1 MAYKDNQTNVNIGG
15 YVPQRIP
22 VRSNLDA
29 LSQAFNT
36 SLSGL
41 SQAWNN
47 FYTSGRTAYEDDQA
61 RIAMIASSKDA
72 TPTRLI
78 EMGYHISPQVIAALY
93 NTSTDQHTKDFY
105 LSMLN
110 DKQRRKYGIS

>member
-1 MAYKDNQTNVNIGG
+1 
-15 YVPQRIP
+15 
-22 VRSNLDA
+22 
-29 LSQAFNT
+29 
-36 SLSGL
+36 
-41 SQAWNN
+41 
-47 FYTSGRTAYEDDQA
+47 
-61 RIAMIASSKDA
+61 MIASSKDA